1 MSCAAPGIPHP
12 VLNSDSGASYP
23 PYSHRVLQA
32 TGWSGAPVGV
42 LFWSQHPEALS
53 MHQGR
58 SLRIPLS
65 GSESACVCALSLR
78 PVFGILWDAR
88 DCSPPVSS
96 VYGDSP
102 GKNTGVG
109 GHALLQRIFLT
120 QGSNPLSPALAGGFF
135 TTESPG
141 KLSRVHENPTD
152 REVWRATVHGEAKI
166 RTQLSD

>member
-53 MHQGR
+53 THQGR

-78 PVFGILWDAR
+78 PVFGTLWDAR

-120 QGSNPLSPALAGGFF
+120 QESNAGLLQCRQTPEPLSHQGSPYPSIHKDKKKIFF
-135 TTESPG
+135 ASTFF
-141 KLSRVHENPTD
+141 
-152 REVWRATVHGEAKI
+152 I
-166 RTQLSD
+166 